1 MKPSLPISLRLSC
14 GLLFV
19 LGLLT
24 FPGVHRPLLR
34 AQTPTADP
42 SLTVHEWG
50 TFTSIAGTDG
60 QAVEW
65 LPLTGSTDL
74 PWFVEHFRSAGF
86 KSGLRG
92 TVRME
97 TPVLYFYSPHDLTV
111 SVQVAFAKGLITE
124 WYPHASQVT
133 PDAAVGDASLY
144 QKRGDGS
151 ISWDSV
157 RLQPGNNAVFPRETR
172 DNGNHYYAARETGAT
187 PLRVQTPAGDQQEK
201 FLFYRGVSV
210 FHVPVAATFAADGK
224 LVVKN
229 LTKAEIPNVVLFERR
244 GEKVGY
250 RISGSLQNEV
260 ALAPPELTSTVESLY
275 GDLEEILVARG
286 LYRDEA
292 HSMLETW
299 RNSWFEEGS
308 RVFYIVPPGFVDFI
322 LPLSIHPAPAQTVRV
337 FVGRLEVV
345 SPATEKAVRVALA
358 KHDEVTLGKYSRFLE
373 PIMAMIK
380 AKDTAQA
387 RRLGIANARA
397 VR

>member
-1 MKPSLPISLRLSC
+1 MSSI
-14 GLLFV
+14 LLVV

-24 FPGVHRPLLR
+24 FAGSHQPPLR
-34 AQTPTADP
+34 AQSAAPDP

-74 PWFVEHFRSAGF
+74 PGFVEHFRNTGF
-86 KSGLRG
+86 KQGLWG

-97 TPVLYFYSPHDLTV
+97 TPVLYFYTPRDLTV

-124 WYPHASQVT
+124 WYPHASQVKQE
-133 PDAAVGDASLY
+133 AAIYDASLL

-157 RLQPGNNAVFPRETR
+157 RLQPGNNVVFPRETR

-187 PLRVQTPAGDQQEK
+187 PLRVQTPAGDQHEK

-210 FHVPVAATFAADGK
+210 FSVPVAATFAADGK
-224 LVVKN
+224 LLVKN
-229 LTKAEIPNVVLFERR
+229 LTKAEIPGVILFERR

-250 RISGSLQNEV
+250 RISGSLHNEV
-260 ALAPPELTSTVESLY
+260 AVAPPELTSTVESLY

-292 HSMLETW
+292 HAMLETW

-308 RVFYIVPPGFVDFI
+308 RVFYIVPPGFVDSI
-322 LPLSIHPAPAQTVRV
+322 LPLSIHPAPAQTVRL

-345 SPATEKAVRVALA
+345 SPATEKAVRTALA

-373 PIMAMIK
+373 PIMAMIR
-380 AKDTAQA
+380 AKDNAQA
-387 RRLGIANARA
+387 RQLGIANARA

>member
-1 MKPSLPISLRLSC
+1 M
-14 GLLFV
+14 FV

-24 FPGVHRPLLR
+24 FAGAHQPFLR
-34 AQTPTADP
+34 AQSAAADP

-50 TFTSIAGTDG
+50 TFTSIAGNDG
-60 QAVEW
+60 QAAEW

-74 PWFVEHFRSAGF
+74 PGFVEHFRNAGF
-86 KSGLRG
+86 KGGLRG

-97 TPVLYFYSPHDLTV
+97 TPVLYFYSPRDLTV

-124 WYPHASQVT
+124 WYPHARQVT

-151 ISWDSV
+151 IFWDSV
-157 RLQPGNNAVFPRETR
+157 QLEPGINAVLPREAR

-187 PLRVQTPAGDQQEK
+187 PLRVQTPAGDQHEK

-210 FHVPVAATFAADGK
+210 FPVPVAATFAADGK

-229 LTKAEIPNVVLFERR
+229 LTKAEIPSVVLFERR

-260 ALAPPELTSTVESLY
+260 ALAPPELTSTVDSLY

-292 HSMLETW
+292 HAMLETW

-308 RVFYIVPPGFVDFI
+308 RVFYIVPPGFVNSV

-345 SPATEKAVRVALA
+345 SPATEKAVRTALA
-358 KHDEVTLGKYSRFLE
+358 SHDEVTLGKYSRFLE
-373 PIMAMIK
+373 PIMDMIK
-380 AKDTAQA
+380 ARQAAQLPQVSGTRSIPRETGSA
-387 RRLGIANARA
+387 QRH
-397 VR
+397 

>member
-14 GLLFV
+14 ALLAV

-24 FPGVHRPLLR
+24 FAGAHQPFLR
-34 AQTPTADP
+34 AQSAAPDS
-42 SLTVHEWG
+42 SLSVHEWG
-50 TFTSIAGTDG
+50 TFTSIADKDG
-60 QAVEW
+60 HAAEW

-74 PWFVEHFRSAGF
+74 PGFVEHFRNAGF
-86 KSGLRG
+86 KGGLRG

-97 TPVLYFYSPHDLTV
+97 TPVLYFYSPRDLTV
-111 SVQVAFAKGLITE
+111 SVQVAFSKGLITE
-124 WYPHASQVT
+124 WYPRASQVT

-157 RLQPGNNAVFPRETR
+157 RLEPGPNAAFPRETR
-172 DNGNHYYAARETGAT
+172 DNGNHYYAARETSAT
-187 PLRVQTPAGDQQEK
+187 PLRVKTPAGDQHEK

-210 FHVPVAATFAADGK
+210 FSVPVAATFAADGK
-224 LVVKN
+224 LLVKN
-229 LTKAEIPNVVLFERR
+229 LTKTEIPSVVLFERR

-250 RISGSLQNEV
+250 RISGSLQNEA
-260 ALAPPELTSTVESLY
+260 ALDAPQLTSTVDSLY

-292 HSMLETW
+292 HAMLETW

-308 RVFYIVPPGFVDFI
+308 RVFYIVPPGFVDSI

-345 SPATEKAVRVALA
+345 SPATEKAVRTALA

-380 AKDTAQA
+380 DTDNAQA
-387 RRLGIANARA
+387 RQLGIANARA